1 MNIFDR
7 RKPNAN
13 LQKFYLINLQ
23 IGFIITLLLLIGLFR
38 VNLNMASEF
47 EITVKEQ
54 EVIEMEEVVRTEQQL
69 APPPP
74 PRPPQPEPVPNE
86 EIIEDVFFDLDTDL
100 DLSAPMSLPP
110 PPPLPVDDNEDEE
123 PEVFTIVEDMPELI
137 GGMNAIYQH
146 LRYPEI
152 ARQVGIEGRVV
163 VQFIID
169 EQGRVVD
176 PVVVRGIGGG
186 CDEAAVEAVKKVE
199 FTPGRQRG
207 RAVRVR
213 YSLPIVFRLQG

>member
-1 MNIFDR
+1 MNILDR

-54 EVIEMEEVVRTEQQL
+54 EVIEMEEIIRTEQQL

-123 PEVFTIVEDMPELI
+123 PEVFTIVEDMPQLI

-186 CDEAAVEAVKKVE
+186 CDEAAVEAVKKVQ